1 MWNEIDLTLT
11 LTLREL
17 DLLFHIKIK
26 SKNESLVK
34 ITHQDIILSINTKTF
49 E

>member
-1 MWNEIDLTLT
+1 LK
-11 LTLREL
+11 EL
-17 DLLFHIKIK
+17 DLLFHMRIK

-34 ITHQDIILSINTKTF
+34 INHQNVILSINTKTF